1 MVRNVKCTAF
11 KKEKLNKSQNIPPWE
26 KVEFNPWT
34 FFHCPSFTVLVRL
47 KMQKLNVTKLVY
59 KLKIQV
65 QVLRG
70 IDYDTGD
77 LFASLSEK
85 KTSDG

>member
-1 MVRNVKCTAF
+1 M
-11 KKEKLNKSQNIPPWE
+11 L
-26 KVEFNPWT
+26 
-34 FFHCPSFTVLVRL
+34 VLL
-47 KMQKLNVTKLVY
+47 KMQKLNVTKLFY

-85 KTSDG
+85 ITSDG